1 MRPGAGEDG
10 CICKGEWI
18 WYAYGYISS
27 EGLGS
32 EPATVLGDAHTDGVL
47 RQVLAGGADT
57 GAGERVAD
65 PVAGADRHHA
75 DERVAAGAGAG
86 VCQRE
91 VSEVR
96 RGGAARDRH
105 DGYVRRFELVL
116 LPIYG

>member
-18 WYAYGYISS
+18 WYAYGYISF

-86 VCQRE
+86 GCQRE
-91 VSEVR
+91 GPQVR
-96 RGGAARDRH
+96 REGAGGDRH
-105 DGYVRRFELVL
+105 GGYGSRVELV
-116 LPIYG
+116 